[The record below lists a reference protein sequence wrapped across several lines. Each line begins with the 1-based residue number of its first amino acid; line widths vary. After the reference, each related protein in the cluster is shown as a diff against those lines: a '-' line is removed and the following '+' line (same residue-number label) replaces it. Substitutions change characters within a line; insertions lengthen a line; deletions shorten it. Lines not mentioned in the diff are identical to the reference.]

1 MFPNYEI
8 SLKDAE
14 VDSEQGCQS
23 ASPALGMT
31 ASGENWFTGVS
42 RFELRELNSGSKCDP
57 EGKRC
62 VQFKHIKFMLS
73 IDILKNVLK
82 QYFIFSLKMLLQNSW
97 CLYNCDMW
105 IMILELIIF
114 KS

>member
-8 SLKDAE
+8 SLKDVE
-14 VDSEQGCQS
+14 VDHKQS
-23 ASPALGMT
+23 GQLVSPELGMT
-31 ASGENWFTGVS
+31 PSGENWFTGVS

-82 QYFIFSLKMLLQNSW
+82 QYFIFSLKMLLQS
-97 CLYNCDMW
+97 
-105 IMILELIIF
+105 
-114 KS
+114 S